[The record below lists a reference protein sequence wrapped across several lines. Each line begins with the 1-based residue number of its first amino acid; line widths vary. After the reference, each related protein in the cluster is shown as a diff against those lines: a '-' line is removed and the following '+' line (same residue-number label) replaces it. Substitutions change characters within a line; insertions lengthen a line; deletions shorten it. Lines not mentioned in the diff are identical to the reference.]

1 MQMDVKLLETFRA
14 VMETQSMTGAARLL
28 GLTQPGVSAQIARL
42 EAQVGFALFERV
54 GGRLKASDEGRRFH
68 AEVRDA
74 LGMIERLAEA
84 AENIRAGVAESVTV
98 ASHPSASISL
108 MPGVVSELLR
118 ARPGARLRM
127 VNRTSEE
134 VRALFEAGVADLAI
148 AELPI
153 HIPGVELRRHT
164 MPCVAI
170 LPADHPLAARESVT
184 VKDMSGL
191 PFVAMPDTRVIGHR
205 IRAAFDEGGAAY
217 APVAESEYFSAI
229 CCLVTAGCGVSI
241 VDPLSAATFSANGLA
256 VRPVQPEIGYDIG
269 VFRRASAR
277 PAQIVDEVIALI
289 ETRLAAAGARRTGT
303 TRTDGGRTP

>member
-14 VMETQSMTGAARLL
+14 VMEAQSMTGAARLL
-28 GLTQPGVSAQIARL
+28 GLTQPGVSTQIARL

-84 AENIRAGVAESVTV
+84 AENIRAGVTESVTV

-108 MPGVVSELLR
+108 MPGVVADLLC
-118 ARPGARLRM
+118 ARPGARIRM

-153 HIPGVELRRHT
+153 NIPGVELRRHS

-170 LPADHPLAARESVT
+170 LPADHALAARESISVT
-184 VKDMSGL
+184 DLSGQ
-191 PFVAMPDTRVIGHR
+191 PFVAMPDARVIGHR
-205 IRAAFDEGGAAY
+205 IRTAFDEAGAAY
-217 APVAESEYFSAI
+217 APVVESEYFSAI
-229 CCLVTAGCGVSI
+229 CCLVAAGCGVSV
-241 VDPLSAATFSANGLA
+241 VDPLSAETFRHNGLA
-256 VRPVQPEIGYDIG
+256 VRPIHPVIGYDIG
-269 VFRRASAR
+269 VFRRAAGR
-277 PAQIVDEVIALI
+277 PAPLVDEVIALI
-289 ETRLAAAGARRTGT
+289 ETQLAAVGARRTGT
-303 TRTDGGRTP
+303 TRLDGGRTP